1 MLNEYTIEELVS
13 RIRVDADRKRD
24 FIAPTTQAN
33 VYEGGTKIELSDGSS
48 NYGGVFSVN
57 ARRQLGTH
65 LGIPSQYIEKL
76 QARGMNELVDTNFN
90 QLLQTP
96 VRNARDRL
104 FRTYDNGND
113 LMAQNVFRSTHS
125 SSFLTFDHVDLMDG
139 VAPVLNQ
146 IADKQE
152 LRFISSGLTDN
163 KLYMKIAFP
172 NMQLQVRSKQVNDI
186 VECGVIISNSETGH
200 GSIVVAQFI
209 HRLICLNGMTV
220 NDAGTR
226 RRHVGSANARGELD
240 YQADTVVAMK
250 QALTK
255 QLRDHV
261 LDCVDHDKFRATVA
275 RFNESAEDMTAE
287 HEPEGAIE
295 SVGKKFSL
303 SESEVKYAKRAL
315 LEDGDY
321 SRWGFAN
328 AITNLAV
335 DDNKNKER
343 SEVLNL
349 TYDRATE
356 LQELGGNIINLKPR
370 EWKRVALAA

>member
-1 MLNEYTIEELVS
+1 MLNEYTIEELARRVS
-13 RIRVDADRKRD
+13 VDADRKRD

-33 VYEGGTKIELSDGSS
+33 VYNGGANIMLTDNDT
-48 NYGGVFSVN
+48 NYDGVFSVN

-90 QLLQTP
+90 RLLQCP
-96 VRNARDRL
+96 AKNARDRL
-104 FRTYDNGND
+104 FRTYDNGSD
-113 LMAQNVFRSTHS
+113 ENVFRSTHS

-146 IADKQE
+146 IADNQE
-152 LRFISSGLTDN
+152 LKFISSGLTDN

-172 NMQLQVRSKQVNDI
+172 NMQLEVSSKQVNDI

-209 HRLICLNGMTV
+209 HRLVCLNGMTV

-275 RFNESAEDMTAE
+275 KFNASAEDMTAE
-287 HEPEGAIE
+287 HEPEDAIE

-303 SESEVKYAKRAL
+303 SEAEVKQAKRSL

-328 AITNLAV
+328 AITNIAH
-335 DDNKNKER
+335 K
-343 SEVLNL
+343 SED
-349 TYDRATE
+349 YDRATD
-356 LQELGGNIINLKPR
+356 LQELGGNIINLNPR

>member
-1 MLNEYTIEELVS
+1 MLNEYTIEELAS
-13 RIRVDADRKRD
+13 RVRVDADRKRD

-48 NYGGVFSVN
+48 NYGGHFSVN

-65 LGIPSQYIEKL
+65 LGIPSQYIDKL

-90 QLLQTP
+90 QLLQRP

-146 IADKQE
+146 IADNQE
-152 LRFISSGLTDN
+152 LKFISSGLTDN

-172 NMQLQVRSKQVNDI
+172 NMQLEVRSKQVNDI

-261 LDCVDHDKFRATVA
+261 LDCVDHDKFRANVA

-287 HEPEGAIE
+287 HEPEDAIE

-335 DDNKNKER
+335 DDDKNKER

>member
-1 MLNEYTIEELVS
+1 MLNEYTIEELAS
-13 RIRVDADRKRD
+13 RVRVEADRKRD

-48 NYGGVFSVN
+48 NYGGHFSVN

-65 LGIPSQYIEKL
+65 LGIPSQYIDKL

-90 QLLQTP
+90 QLLQRP

-146 IADKQE
+146 IADNQE
-152 LRFISSGLTDN
+152 LKFISTGLTDN
-163 KLYMKIAFP
+163 KLHMKIAFP
-172 NMQLQVRSKQVNDI
+172 NMQLEVRSKQVNDI

-287 HEPEGAIE
+287 HEPEDAIE

-335 DDNKNKER
+335 DDDKNKER

>member
-1 MLNEYTIEELVS
+1 MQNEYTIEELSQRV
-13 RIRVDADRKRD
+13 RVDAERKRD

-33 VYEGGTKIELSDGSS
+33 VFNGGTNIVLSDGYT
-48 NYGGVFSVN
+48 NYDGIFSDN

-90 QLLQTP
+90 QLLHSP
-96 VRNARDRL
+96 VEKATDRL
-104 FRTYDNGND
+104 FRTYDNGSGRD
-113 LMAQNVFRSTHS
+113 SYENVFRSIHS
-125 SSFLTFDHVDLMDG
+125 RSFLTFDYVDLMDG
-139 VAPVLNQ
+139 VAPVLHQ

-152 LRFISSGLTDN
+152 LKFISTGLTDN

-172 NMQLQVRSKQVNDI
+172 NMQLEVSSKQVNDI

-200 GSIVVAQFI
+200 GSIIVSQFI
-209 HRLICLNGMTV
+209 HRLVCLNGMTV

-240 YQADTVVAMK
+240 YQSDTLISMK
-250 QALTK
+250 QTLTK

-275 RFNESAEDMTAE
+275 RFNESAQDELDSSV
-287 HEPEGAIE
+287 EPEDAIE
-295 SVGKKFSL
+295 SVGKKFSM
-303 SESEVKYAKRAL
+303 SDSEVKQAKRSL
-315 LEDGDY
+315 LEVGDY

-328 AITNLAV
+328 AVTNIAS
-335 DDNKNKER
+335 K
-343 SEVLNL
+343 SED
-349 TYDRATE
+349 YDRATE
-356 LQELGGNIINLKPR
+356 LQELGGNIINLNTR
-370 EWKRVALAA
+370 QWKRVALAA

>member
-13 RIRVDADRKRD
+13 CIRVDADRKRD

-65 LGIPSQYIEKL
+65 LGIPSQYIDKL

-90 QLLQTP
+90 QLLQRP
-96 VRNARDRL
+96 VRNATDRL
-104 FRTYDNGND
+104 FRTYDNGLNE
-113 LMAQNVFRSTHS
+113 NVFRSTHS
-125 SSFLTFDHVDLMDG
+125 RSFLTFDYVDLMDG

-146 IADKQE
+146 IANNQE
-152 LRFISSGLTDN
+152 LKFISTGLTDN
-163 KLYMKIAFP
+163 KLHMKIVFP
-172 NMQLQVRSKQVNDI
+172 NMQLEVRSKQVNDI

-261 LDCVDHDKFRATVA
+261 LDCVDHDKFRATVDK
-275 RFNESAEDMTAE
+275 FNASAEDHLSTSV
-287 HEPEGAIE
+287 EPEDVIE

-303 SESEVKYAKRAL
+303 SESEVKQAKRSL

-328 AITNLAV
+328 AVTNIAS
-335 DDNKNKER
+335 K
-343 SEVLNL
+343 SED
-349 TYDRATE
+349 YDRATE
-356 LQELGGNIINLKPR
+356 LQELGGNIINLNPR
-370 EWKRVALAA
+370 QWQRVALAA

>member
-1 MLNEYTIEELVS
+1 MLNEYTIEELARRV
-13 RIRVDADRKRD
+13 RVDADRKRD

-33 VYEGGTKIELSDGSS
+33 VFNGGANIVLSDGYR
-48 NYGGVFSVN
+48 NYDGIFSVN

-76 QARGMNELVDTNFN
+76 QARSMNGLIDTNFN
-90 QLLQTP
+90 ELLQAP
-96 VRNARDRL
+96 AKNARDRL
-104 FRTYDNGND
+104 FRTYDNGSD
-113 LMAQNVFRSTHS
+113 ENVFRSTHS

-146 IADKQE
+146 IADNQE
-152 LRFISSGLTDN
+152 IRFISSGLTDN

-172 NMQLQVRSKQVNDI
+172 NMQLEVRSKQLNDI

-209 HRLICLNGMTV
+209 HRLVCLNGMTV

-226 RRHVGSANARGELD
+226 RRHVGSANSRGELD
-240 YQADTVVAMK
+240 YQADTLVAMK

-261 LDCVDHDKFRATVA
+261 LDCVDHDKFRATVDK
-275 RFNESAEDMTAE
+275 FNASAQDELSTSV
-287 HEPEGAIE
+287 EPEDAIE

-303 SESEVKYAKRAL
+303 SEAEVKQAKRSL

-328 AITNLAV
+328 AITNIAH
-335 DDNKNKER
+335 K
-343 SEVLNL
+343 SED
-349 TYDRATE
+349 YDRATE
-356 LQELGGNIINLKPR
+356 LQELGGNIINLNPKQ
-370 EWKRVALAA
+370 WQRVALAA